1 MEETS
6 IGRGQP
12 LIAHNQAAEMAEPGE
27 GPFNDPPPPIPPQ
40 LTPILMGGPLMV
52 AAGRDNRL
60 DAAPGQ
66 AGTQRVAV
74 IPAIGDQPLRPF
86 AGASWLAWAPNC
98 DGVERPFAACD
109 FRWGSRLQGLLP
121 TEVLAPSTRTIHFVP
136 LPRLV
141 FPTLAPPFFAGTKL
155 PSAKHSSQRSF
166 CRSLSWARKAR
177 QSLRSTPVSSQALS
191 RRQPVLGLPDRRG
204 SSRHWA
210 PVQRI
215 QRMPSKQRRSAT
227 RGRPPRGDPF
237 DSGKWTRM
245 ASQCCFVSPCHAMS
259 CLLLLPGNSWRDD
272 TLTGRF

>member
-12 LIAHNQAAEMAEPGE
+12 LIAHDEAAEMAEPGE

-74 IPAIGDQPLRPF
+74 IPSIGDQSLRPF
-86 AGASWLAWAPNC
+86 AGASWLARAPNG
-98 DGVERPFAACD
+98 DGVERPFEEGD
-109 FRWGSRLQGLLP
+109 FRRGSRLQ
-121 TEVLAPSTRTIHFVP
+121 VCSQRSTRAIDQNHP
-136 LPRLV
+136 LCALAAFRLAD
-141 FPTLAPPFFAGTKL
+141 FGPPFLAGMKL

-166 CRSLSWARKAR
+166 CWSLSWAKKVR
-177 QSLRSTPVSSQALS
+177 QSLSRTPLSSHCLS
-191 RRQPVLGLPDRRG
+191 RRQQVLGLPYRRG

-215 QRMPSKQRRSAT
+215 QRMPPKQRRSAT
-227 RGRPPRGDPF
+227 RGRPPRADALGW
-237 DSGKWTRM
+237 GRWIQM
-245 ASQCCFVSPCHAMS
+245 AAHCSLVNPRHAM
-259 CLLLLPGNSWRDD
+259 CCPPVLLGNSWRYD
-272 TLTGRF
+272 TSNGRF